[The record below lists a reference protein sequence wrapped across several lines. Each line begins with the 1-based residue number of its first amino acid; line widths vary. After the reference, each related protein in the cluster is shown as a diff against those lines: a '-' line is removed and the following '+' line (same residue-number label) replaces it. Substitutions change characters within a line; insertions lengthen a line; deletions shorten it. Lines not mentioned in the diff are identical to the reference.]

1 MGYVIDVYQKFN
13 ESIPSRNLPPAA
25 SRQSPANSYME
36 CSGTALDLELQDGR
50 RARIFVKNLDGDFQ
64 VTGPIESAPKKGK

>member
-1 MGYVIDVYQKFN
+1 M
-13 ESIPSRNLPPAA
+13 L
-25 SRQSPANSYME
+25 
-36 CSGTALDLELQDGR
+36 GTALDLELQDGR